1 MVQRIVNYTAG
12 EKVEE
17 LIALGDITVSHN
29 PRASLRGV
37 LDLFHTDGSASQS
50 PETRQ
55 AFVSYMQEEHPE
67 IDGLRKSIEQ
77 HGLLQPPVVRAFRAK
92 QGDEYVQRY
101 GIVLGEGRVL
111 SYALTEAIT
120 GVPQKVRVRIESRL
134 GVDAAF
140 EQGLAEN
147 LDRNDMNPVDLATAF
162 HEMLTIRIN
171 PATKSAEI
179 NGEPNPLFS
188 TDSPKGRPYTLRELA
203 ERVNKTYWWVRD
215 HEAISYLPDNL
226 KSQCIKSWQTGKRNV
241 TRYCKLGLQYKV
253 QATGQPEESEL
264 DSQTETNNNA
274 VENNEGLVG
283 TSLETTHVA
292 QSATLEET
300 LVSLE
305 PARRRRV
312 LSLKSVV
319 ALFDETAQLIER
331 AGDVSVSID
340 INMTKVRLA
349 TLAEVMGI
357 TLEEAL
363 TERDLRLANQADVR
377 SQRHAIV

>member
-1 MVQRIVNYTAG
+1 MFGEMVMSQRIVNYTAG

-17 LIALGDITVSHN
+17 LVALGDITVSHN

-50 PETRQ
+50 PEVRQ
-55 AFVSYMQEEHPE
+55 AFVSYMLEEHPE

-111 SYALTEAIT
+111 SYALVEAMT
-120 GVPQKVRVRIESRL
+120 GQAQKVRVRIESRL

-171 PATKSAEI
+171 PATKSPEV
-179 NGEPNPLFS
+179 NGEVNPLYS
-188 TDSPKGRPYTLRELA
+188 SDSPKGRPYTLRELA

-226 KSQCIKSWQTGKRNV
+226 KSQCIKSWQSGKRNV
-241 TRYCKLGLQYKV
+241 TRFCKLGLRYKA
-253 QATGQPEESEL
+253 QATGQPEETGL
-264 DSQTETNNNA
+264 DSQTQTNDNVAANDG
-274 VENNEGLVG
+274 NKTQLVG
-283 TSLETTHVA
+283 ILSENAQVTQPVA
-292 QSATLEET
+292 DVET
-300 LVSLE
+300 LISLE
-305 PARRRRV
+305 PAQRRRV
-312 LSLKSVV
+312 LSLKAVV
-319 ALFDETAQLIER
+319 GLFDATALE
-331 AGDVSVSID
+331 
-340 INMTKVRLA
+340 NKERLA

-357 TLEEAL
+357 TLEDAL
-363 TERDLRLANQADVR
+363 MERDLRLAHQADVQTR
-377 SQRHAIV
+377 KQRQLVTV

>member
-1 MVQRIVNYTAG
+1 MVMSQRVVNYTAG

-17 LIALGDITVSHN
+17 LVALGDITVSHN

-37 LDLFHTDGSASQS
+37 LDLFHSDGSSSQS

-55 AFVSYMQEEHPE
+55 AFVSYMLEEHPE

-77 HGLLQPPVVRAFRAK
+77 HGLLQSPVVRAFRAK

-101 GIVLGEGRVL
+101 GIVLGEGRIL
-111 SYALTEAIT
+111 AHALIEATT
-120 GVPQKVRVRIESRL
+120 GVAQKIRVRIESRL

-171 PATKSAEI
+171 PATKSPEV
-179 NGEPNPLFS
+179 NGEANPLYS
-188 TDSPKGRPYTLRELA
+188 SDSPKGRPYTLRELA
-203 ERVNKTYWWVRD
+203 ERVNKKYWWVRD

-226 KSQCIKSWQTGKRNV
+226 QSQCIKSWQSGKRNV
-241 TRYCKLGLQYKV
+241 TRFCKLGLRYKAQV
-253 QATGQPEESEL
+253 TGQPEETGL
-264 DSQTETNNNA
+264 DSQTETTDTVANDGTST
-274 VENNEGLVG
+274 ELVG
-283 TSLETTHVA
+283 TSTETA
-292 QSATLEET
+292 QVTQLNVEAPI
-300 LVSLE
+300 SLE
-305 PARRRRV
+305 PAQRRRV

-319 ALFDETAQLIER
+319 GLFDGTALENRER
-331 AGDVSVSID
+331 
-340 INMTKVRLA
+340 LL

-357 TLEEAL
+357 NLEEAL
-363 TERDLRLANQADVR
+363 TERDLRLAHQADTQARKQQKKV
-377 SQRHAIV
+377 VTV

>member
-1 MVQRIVNYTAG
+1 MSQRVVNYTAG

-17 LIALGDITVSHN
+17 LVALGDITVSHN

-37 LDLFHTDGSASQS
+37 LDLFHSDGSASQS

-55 AFVSYMQEEHPE
+55 AFVSYMKEEHPE
-67 IDGLRKSIEQ
+67 IDGLRHSIEE

-92 QGDEYVQRY
+92 QDGEYVQRY
-101 GIVLGEGRVL
+101 GIVLGEGRIL

-120 GVPQKVRVRIESRL
+120 GVAQKVRVRIESRL

-171 PATKSAEI
+171 PATKSPEV
-179 NGEPNPLFS
+179 NGEPNPLYS
-188 TDSPKGRPYTLRELA
+188 SDSPKGRPYTLKELA

-226 KSQCIKSWQTGKRNV
+226 KSQCIKSWQSGKRNV
-241 TRYCKLGLQYKV
+241 TRFCKLGLKYKAQV
-253 QATGQPEESEL
+253 TGQPEETGL
-264 DSQTETNNNA
+264 DSQTGTNDTVVAND
-274 VENNEGLVG
+274 GTTTQLVG
-283 TSLETTHVA
+283 TSSETTQVTQLTA
-292 QSATLEET
+292 AVET
-300 LVSLE
+300 SISLE
-305 PARRRRV
+305 PAQRRRV

-319 ALFDETAQLIER
+319 GLFDGTALE
-331 AGDVSVSID
+331 
-340 INMTKVRLA
+340 NKERLA

-363 TERDLRLANQADVR
+363 TERDLRLANQADTQAR
-377 SQRHAIV
+377 KQQRQLATA